1 MAQLAQ
7 LIVELRCAA
16 SSALYDE
23 KNKRGQPYGTQI
35 FVPETSVGRVV
46 GKAGAHFKECR
57 EVFGVHFNLVREPQV
72 AQVAGESRSVRL
84 LEIRAAE
91 QATME
96 QALDMLIDHIYRSRI
111 EEIRRKQAS

>member
-1 MAQLAQ
+1 
-7 LIVELRCAA
+7 
-16 SSALYDE
+16 
-23 KNKRGQPYGTQI
+23 
-35 FVPETSVGRVV
+35 
-46 GKAGAHFKECR
+46 
-57 EVFGVHFNLVREPQV
+57 VFGVHFNLVREPQV